1 MRCVLCKKARVLMR
15 SVLCKKAMRN
25 EAKSFM
31 FSRKKVLMRC
41 VLCKKARVL
50 LMRCV

>member
-1 MRCVLCKKARVLMR
+1 MRSVLCKKAGVLMRCVLCKKARVLMR

-31 FSRKKVLMRC
+31 FSRKK
-41 VLCKKARVL
+41 ARVL
-50 LMRCV
+50 